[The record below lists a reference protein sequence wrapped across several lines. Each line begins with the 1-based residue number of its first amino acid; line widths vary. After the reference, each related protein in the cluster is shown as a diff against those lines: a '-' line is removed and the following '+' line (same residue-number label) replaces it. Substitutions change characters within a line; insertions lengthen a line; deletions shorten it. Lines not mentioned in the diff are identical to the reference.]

1 MKIAVTHPDET
12 ARRHWVRALAARLPE
27 ARVADWP
34 APEAH
39 GADFAVVWK
48 PPAGFFAAHPALR
61 AVFSAGAGVDHL
73 LRHGDV
79 PATLP
84 VVRLEDAG
92 MARQMIDYCL
102 HAVLRIVLRAD
113 AYEAQQRDACW
124 RELAPVARTDLT
136 VGVLGIGALGGQ
148 VARALA
154 AAGFRVLGH
163 ARSPHRIDG
172 VECLHGDAQ
181 LPSFLARTHVLILM
195 APLTDDTRHLID
207 ARRLALLPRH
217 AVLVNVARGAVV
229 DEAALVEALRA
240 RRLAGAALDVFATQP
255 LPPEHALF
263 SLDNVLLTPHA
274 AGLTQQSMHRMS
286 VGAAEEVRRLL
297 AGQQPLSLVNREALD
312 GK

>member
-1 MKIAVTHPDET
+1 VKIAVTHPDET

-136 VGVLGIGALGGQ
+136 VGVLGTGALGGQ

-207 ARRLALLPRH
+207 ARRLALLPRP
-217 AVLVNVARGAVV
+217 AWLVNVARGALV
-229 DEAALVEALRA
+229 DAQALL
-240 RRLAGAALDVFATQP
+240 AALDAGALEGATLDVFDTEP
-255 LPPEHALF
+255 LPPEHPF
-263 SLDNVLLTPHA
+263 WRHPRIRVTPHVA
-274 AGLTQQSMHRMS
+274 AATLVEPSADQ
-286 VGAAEEVRRLL
+286 VADKIRRLL
-297 AGQQPLSLVNREALD
+297 RGEPITGAVGRD
-312 GK
+312 RGY